1 MTLFADFARLGRQL
15 EATPGRLD
23 KRRLV
28 ADFLQAVDTSELP
41 SAVAFLTGHP
51 FPTSDPRVLGVRGL
65 PRGLPARG
73 GPPLTLGDVSAA
85 FTAVAEATGSGSRG
99 ARQAR
104 LAEMGARAGEEEREF
119 LDRIIGGELRTG
131 VSDGLVLEA
140 IGKPSGLPPP
150 PT

>member
-1 MTLFADFARLGRQL
+1 MTLFADFARLGRRL

-85 FTAVAEATGSGSRG
+85 FAAVAEATGSGSRG

-104 LAEMGARAGEEEREF
+104 LAELSARAGEEEREF
-119 LDRIIGGELRTG
+119 LNRILGGELRTG
-131 VSDGLVLEA
+131 GAAPNRDTV
-140 IGKPSGLPPP
+140 PSAR
-150 PT
+150 TT